1 MGTIMRRV
9 LILLL
14 FTLLGVLGVAGSIY
28 AYAQRVD
35 PLPADAGIVLGASV
49 WNDRPSPVFE
59 QRIRHALELYRRG
72 QIGAIIF
79 TGGLGPGDAL
89 SEAEA
94 ARAYA
99 LREGLPDERLFVESV
114 STNTYQN
121 LQQAGQIAA
130 QQGFGRVLVISD
142 PLHMKRAVA
151 MARDLGLDAHPSPTP
166 TSRYISLRS
175 QLRFLTRETYF
186 YLSYQVVRLLG
197 IPPIAPA
204 KGWNPRHEPRRAGDC
219 LSAPHPRPA
228 ARRTRHARGRGGK
241 WEWRAMTGI
250 ARMCCPLT

>member
-1 MGTIMRRV
+1 MPNHQIRPPHSPRKSRTWLRRARLAV
-9 LILLL
+9 LLA
-14 FTLLGVLGVAGSIY
+14 LLGVLGVAGSIY
-28 AYAQRVD
+28 AYAQRSD

-49 WNDRPSPVFE
+49 WTDRPSLVFE
-59 QRIRHALELYRRG
+59 QRIRHALELYRSG

-79 TGGLGPGDAL
+79 TGGLSPGDTL

-99 LREGLPDERLFVESV
+99 LREGLPDERLFIETV

-121 LQQAGQIAA
+121 LRQAGQIVA

-142 PLHMKRAVA
+142 PLHMKRAIA
-151 MARDLGLDAHPSPTP
+151 MARNLGLDAHPSPTL
-166 TSRYISLRS
+166 TSRYISLHS

-197 IPPIAPA
+197 IPPDRAYEGLEPAP
-204 KGWNPRHEPRRAGDC
+204 
-219 LSAPHPRPA
+219 
-228 ARRTRHARGRGGK
+228 
-241 WEWRAMTGI
+241 
-250 ARMCCPLT
+250 